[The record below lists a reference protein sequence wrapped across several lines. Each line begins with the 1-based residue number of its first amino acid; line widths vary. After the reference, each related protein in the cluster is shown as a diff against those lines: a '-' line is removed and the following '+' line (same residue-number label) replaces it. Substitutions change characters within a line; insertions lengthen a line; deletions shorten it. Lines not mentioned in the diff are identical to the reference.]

1 MLFRELI
8 CPGWAFDVEYSGRA
22 RIHGLTIVEVPVTWI
37 NDSRSK
43 MQYSH
48 MFLMLWDSSAI
59 AWRTYKS

>member
-1 MLFRELI
+1 MPFGELI
-8 CPGWAFDVEYSGRA
+8 CPGWAFDVEILRRA

-37 NDSRSK
+37 IDGRSK

-48 MFLMLWDSSAI
+48 MFLMLWDSIAI